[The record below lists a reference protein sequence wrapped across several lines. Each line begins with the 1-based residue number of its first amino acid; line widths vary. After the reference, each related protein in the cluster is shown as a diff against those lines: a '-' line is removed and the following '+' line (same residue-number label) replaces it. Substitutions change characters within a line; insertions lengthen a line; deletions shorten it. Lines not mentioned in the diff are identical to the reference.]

1 MIYYTTKGVGFTSDF
16 KLEKGDYVLLQDHG
30 NGTATLDRVLPRDYV
45 EEWSGSASTLEVD
58 GLSIEV
64 VA

>member
-1 MIYYTTKGVGFTSDF
+1 MKFKTKKGHSFESQHN
-16 KLEKGDYVLLQDHG
+16 LETGDYVLLQTI
-30 NGTATLDRVLPRDYV
+30 NGVSILDKFLQKEYV

-58 GLSIEV
+58 SHHIEV